1 MGLLFY
7 SGPEGKNKEIVMISK
22 EAAAIAS
29 QCRHYAMCKIDF
41 LGTGLCPA
49 GEAHHYVSY
58 YPQGRMD
65 IYYALA
71 HDLIPVTEELVQ
83 IAHTCTLCGICDQQC
98 HFVTELRPLEVMRA
112 LKEYVDAHLK
122 ENRPVVKVE
131 GDEVLKRLREVV
143 GDNHAANDPAILVTY
158 ADDPFPLTQMK
169 MPRYIVLPGSPK
181 EVSDIVKICK
191 HNNIAYAVRG
201 NGSSVI
207 GMVMSEGL
215 VMDMNRLKEITI
227 DRSNWLAE
235 IGPGVSA
242 FDLQTEARKHGL
254 RANTAE
260 PSALVCANIMCSGI
274 FSTFSNAYG
283 TGADNYTNAEFVG
296 HDGESFNLND
306 KNAPNLFAFEKNGAP
321 LPGICTRAF
330 IRLHPTTPDESGI
343 LVPFSTFAE
352 AAAFCRELSARRIGI
367 SIALLGT
374 EYISTFISPTAELAA
389 KAKKFF
395 NETLGMPYGVLVI
408 GDTYAREAIK
418 KMSGPIMDEQLF
430 RLLALGLPRLVEGE
444 WLDLLEPLQGEE
456 HLYKVFCKEE
466 IYSLLEAVLTPSP
479 QAIGDAVP
487 GDLKEFYIRLYSRP
501 EMTDLVWVN
510 TSRILSSRMGRFKHV
525 VASLG
530 YVPLDDLDLIMAM
543 ISQFK
548 HIGDKYDIKN
558 DYGFMTPVDLG
569 KRAILEY
576 DYYINHRDPSEIR
589 RMQKVLAETAGMV
602 ETLRQENKGIQWIN
616 TILNQGFSRKESFL
630 YM

>member
-1 MGLLFY
+1 
-7 SGPEGKNKEIVMISK
+7 MISK
-22 EAAAIAS
+22 EAAAIAA

-49 GEAHHYVSY
+49 GEANHYVSY

-71 HDLIPVTEELVQ
+71 NEAIPVTEGLLH
-83 IAHTCTLCGICDQQC
+83 IAQTCTLCGICDKQC
-98 HFVTELRPLEVMRA
+98 HFVTELRPLKVMKAMR
-112 LKEYVDAHLK
+112 EYVDTHLK
-122 ENRPVVKVE
+122 EKRPVVKVAA
-131 GDEVLKRLREVV
+131 DAVLKQLRAIV
-143 GDNHAANDPAILVTY
+143 GDANAANDPAVLVTY
-158 ADDPFPLTQMK
+158 ADDPFPLTPAR
-169 MPRYIVLPGSPK
+169 MPRYVVLPGSRQ
-181 EVSDIVKICK
+181 EVSEIVKICRQ
-191 HNNIAYAVRG
+191 NNIAYAVRG

-215 VMDMNRLKEITI
+215 VMDMNRLNGINL
-227 DRSNWLAE
+227 DLANWQAE
-235 IGPGVSA
+235 IGAGVSA
-242 FDLQTEARKHGL
+242 FALQTEARKHGL

-283 TGADNYTNAEFVG
+283 TGADNYNNAEFVS
-296 HDGESFNLND
+296 HEGENFDLNEKD
-306 KNAPNLFAFEKNGAP
+306 APNLFAFARNGAP

-330 IRLHPTTPDESGI
+330 IRLHPTSPDESGI
-343 LVPFSTFAE
+343 LAPFSTFPE

-374 EYISTFISPTAELAA
+374 EYISTFISPTAELAV
-389 KAKKFF
+389 KAKEFF
-395 NETLGMPYGVLVI
+395 KETLGMPYGVLVI
-408 GDTYAREAIK
+408 GDSYALASIK
-418 KMSGPIMDEQLF
+418 KMSAHIIDERLF
-430 RLLALGLPRLVEGE
+430 RLLVLGLPQLVQGE
-444 WLDLLEPLQGEE
+444 WLEMLNHLRGEDS
-456 HLYKVFCKEE
+456 LYKLLCKEE
-466 IYSLLEAVLTPSP
+466 IFPLLETVCTPSP
-479 QAIGDAVP
+479 QTIGDAVP
-487 GDLKEFYIRLYSRP
+487 EDLRDFYVQLYSRP
-501 EMTDLVWVN
+501 EMTDLAWVN

-530 YVPLDDLDLIMAM
+530 YVPLDNPDLIMDM
-543 ISQFK
+543 ISRFK
-548 HIGDKYDIKN
+548 HIGDTYNIKN

-576 DYYINHRDPSEIR
+576 DYYINHRDPAEIQR
-589 RMQKVLAETAGMV
+589 AQKVLAEAATMV
-602 ETLRQENKGIQWIN
+602 ETLRQKTKGIQWIN